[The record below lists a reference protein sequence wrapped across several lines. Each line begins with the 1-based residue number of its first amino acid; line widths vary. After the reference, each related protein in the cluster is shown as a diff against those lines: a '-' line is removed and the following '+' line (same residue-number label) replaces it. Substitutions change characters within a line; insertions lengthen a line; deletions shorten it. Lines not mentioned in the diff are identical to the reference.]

1 MYRTLERFHSY
12 ALHDCQ
18 GFCDH
23 WYIDEAHVRL
33 IFNQTIQRKVEKGVK
48 IRILQLVILIK
59 R

>member
-1 MYRTLERFHSY
+1 MYSTRERFHSY

-18 GFCDH
+18 GFRDH
-23 WYIDEAHVRL
+23 WYIDEAHGRL
-33 IFNQTIQRKVEKGVK
+33 IFNQTIQMKVEKGVK